1 MEKNQLI
8 TKLSAKEEE
17 IRHIRT
23 RLEISEQSRALFT
36 ASDSENDKIKLL
48 LQERKMLENRLEEA
62 HLHLYDIKSS
72 WTSQNLTLENQ
83 LQRLSRQVAEET
95 AEKRK
100 AFETKEALIEKIKQ
114 LEFDLIK
121 VRDELQQRDNKVILQ
136 NLSII
141 SSSDCFTQS
150 QIKLMNEEIDELS
163 SSLREIRLENEE
175 EIEFLRSRVV
185 SKAPVYS

>member
-1 MEKNQLI
+1 M
-8 TKLSAKEEE
+8 
-17 IRHIRT
+17 RHLKT

-36 ASDSENDKIKLL
+36 SADAENDKINLL

-83 LQRLSRQVAEET
+83 LHRLSRQVAEET

-100 AFETKEALIEKIKQ
+100 AFELKESMMEKIKL

-121 VRDELQQRDNKVILQ
+121 VRDELKQRDNKVSL
-136 NLSII
+136 
-141 SSSDCFTQS
+141 
-150 QIKLMNEEIDELS
+150 ELS
-163 SSLREIRLENEE
+163 SPVTLLNFS
-175 EIEFLRSRVV
+175 FPRSN
-185 SKAPVYS
+185 

>member
-8 TKLSAKEEE
+8 TQLSAKEEE
-17 IRHIRT
+17 IRHLTT
-23 RLEISEQSRALFT
+23 RLDISEQSRALFT

-100 AFETKEALIEKIKQ
+100 AFETKEAMLEKIKQ
-114 LEFDLIK
+114 LEFEMVK
-121 VRDELQQRDNKVILQ
+121 AKEEMKQRDNKVNFLKHSSTSLKNI
-136 NLSII
+136 SI
-141 SSSDCFTQS
+141 SNC
-150 QIKLMNEEIDELS
+150 
-163 SSLREIRLENEE
+163 R
-175 EIEFLRSRVV
+175 
-185 SKAPVYS
+185 

>member
-1 MEKNQLI
+1 MVTVESIFVLLISRLKTLQDELENLRRTAQLEKNQLI
-8 TKLSAKEEE
+8 TQLSAKEEE
-17 IRHIRT
+17 TRHLRT
-23 RLEISEQSRALFT
+23 RLDISEQSRALFT
-36 ASDSENDKIKLL
+36 ATDSENDKIKLL

-100 AFETKEALIEKIKQ
+100 AFETKEALIEKVKQ

-121 VRDELQQRDNKVILQ
+121 VRDELQQRDNKV
-136 NLSII
+136 
-141 SSSDCFTQS
+141 
-150 QIKLMNEEIDELS
+150 KY
-163 SSLREIRLENEE
+163 SLNFNRLV
-175 EIEFLRSRVV
+175 F
-185 SKAPVYS
+185 